1 MASYIRLLNF
11 TQKGIEALKDQ
22 ATNFSA
28 VKDVVE
34 ENGGTLVTAW
44 VCQGRYDIIAIID
57 APNDET
63 METIALRTKE
73 MGLYVGETLSGMPI
87 DEFMRIFGSSPQA
100 SMFVEKWFRAGRRQS
115 RGLRR

>member
-28 VKDVVE
+28 VRDVVE
-34 ENGGTLVTAW
+34 ENGGKLVTAW
-44 VCQGRYDIIAIID
+44 VCQGRYDIIAVID
-57 APNDET
+57 APDDET
-63 METIALRTKE
+63 MTAISKQTKE
-73 MGLYVGETLSGMPI
+73 MGLYSGETMSGMPI
-87 DEFMRIFGSSPQA
+87 EEFISVFGSSPQA
-100 SMFVEKWFRAGRRQS
+100 AMFVEKWFRAGRSQT